1 MIHLQII
8 LHLFLT
14 LILTEYL
21 SKTSMK
27 KLRLHHPL
35 YFMVD
40 MVLLSML
47 ILFFYG
53 ISGNLPLS
61 IMLPSGL
68 MLALALAG
76 KIKADYRQVGFTPVD
91 FLILREAGS
100 MAGAL
105 NPKATGALL
114 MKTFGIAMVLTLSGI
129 RLADELLSRFSP
141 INLSPMARIGMILAF
156 LGVLTLFYLVGPWY
170 QYRISVYET
179 GSLFY
184 FLSFLRDPPRIS
196 IEPKGDIPTTLS
208 TPPVPLGLD
217 GPDIIILQ
225 SESFS
230 DPLNLESAFF
240 NEDPIPFYHAL
251 QKVSHSFNMSTR
263 AFGGGTVHTEY
274 EILTG
279 LSTLYFPRDTTVF
292 SRYLKR
298 PIISLGSILK
308 TLGYHTL
315 MLHPYH
321 DWYYNRKTAYRHLG
335 FDEFRTISAF
345 DPSNTSYVN
354 DKEINRTIL
363 KELEDKTDQPQLI
376 FAVTMQN
383 HTPYKTMEYPHQIR
397 YQGPAG
403 SLETHQQFNHY
414 LNGLRESDEA
424 LQELVQALSKRKR
437 ETILLFYG
445 DHLPVINQD
454 ADFYQS
460 SQWSHAPFDSDR
472 YYWDLSLS
480 PGLIWSNQRT
490 LSQGPALMDCT
501 RVAGQLLG
509 HGKIPHPSYFDEMED
524 LHLRHNLQ
532 GIFRSF
538 LRASDRM
545 ETALSP
551 TYRTIYRELQDINQK
566 AFAQHD
572 THWHVHNT
580 EYTIR

>member
-1 MIHLQII
+1 MTYLQII
-8 LHLFLT
+8 FHLSLT

-53 ISGNLPLS
+53 ISGNPHLS
-61 IMLPSGL
+61 VLLTSGL

-76 KIKADYRQVGFTPVD
+76 KVKADYRQVGFTPVD

-105 NPKATGALL
+105 NPKATRNLL
-114 MKTFGIAMVLTLSGI
+114 LKTLGIAMVLTVSGI
-129 RLADELLSRFSP
+129 RLVDELHSRFSP
-141 INLSPMARIGMILAF
+141 ITLSPMARIGMVLAF
-156 LGVLTLFYLVGPWY
+156 LAVLTLFYIVGPWY

-196 IEPKGDIPTTLS
+196 IVPMDDIPASLP
-208 TPPVPLGLD
+208 TPPVLLGSN
-217 GPDIIILQ
+217 GPDIIIIQ

-230 DPLNLESAFF
+230 DPLNLESSLF
-240 NEDPIPFYHAL
+240 NEDPIPFYHEL
-251 QKVSHSFNMSTR
+251 QKVSHSFNISTR

-292 SRYLKR
+292 SRYMKR

-308 TLGYHTL
+308 ALGYHTL

-321 DWYYNRKTAYRHLG
+321 DWYYNRKTAYQHLG
-335 FDEFRTISAF
+335 FDEFRTISSF
-345 DPSNTSYVN
+345 DPSKTSYVN
-354 DKEINRTIL
+354 DKEINRAIL
-363 KELEDKTDQPQLI
+363 KELEDNTDQPQLL

-403 SLETHQQFNHY
+403 SPETHQQFNHY

-424 LQELVQALSKRKR
+424 LQELVQSLSKRKR

-454 ADFYQS
+454 ADFYQNS
-460 SQWSHAPFDSDR
+460 HWSHAPFDSPQ

-480 PGLIWSNQRT
+480 PGLIWSNKGT
-490 LSQGPALMDCT
+490 LSQGPDLMDCT

-509 HGKIPHPSYFDEMED
+509 HGKIPHPPYFDEMED
-524 LHLRHNLQ
+524 LHQRHNLQ

-538 LRASDRM
+538 LHASDHI
-545 ETALSP
+545 ETSLSP
-551 TYRTIYRELQDINQK
+551 TYRTIYRELQEINQR

-572 THWHVHNT
+572 TIWHVNNT
-580 EYTIR
+580 DYQIR